1 MPEVKVLVFLPINK
15 NFEACGLLA
24 PFQPLDSMNLELP
37 SPTHLQLLFPL
48 LLSSTSP
55 S

>member
-1 MPEVKVLVFLPINK
+1 MPEVKILVFSPINK

-24 PFQPLDSMNLELP
+24 SFQTLDYMNLE
-37 SPTHLQLLFPL
+37 
-48 LLSSTSP
+48 TSP